1 MKRMLILLLVI
12 ILIPVIYV
20 GGFIL
25 YGMATKFKPEP
36 VEDVAV
42 QSATP
47 ASTRNIST
55 LDTLSFMTWNIGYGG
70 LGAETDFFYDSG
82 KMVISPKAWVEK
94 YAAGINSTVKENADA
109 DFIFIQEADR
119 HGKRSWNID
128 EVAGISAAAPDHN
141 YAFAVN
147 YDVKYLPFP
156 WTEPLG
162 TIYGGLLSLSRF
174 TPTESQ
180 RIALPG
186 ISDWPRKL
194 FYLERCLLMQRY
206 KLPNDK
212 ELIVINTHFEAYD
225 DGSVKKEQ
233 MALTKKL
240 LEAEYAKGNYVI
252 LGGDW
257 NIAPP
262 DFNVKKWEK
271 EINHDKLYEM
281 NNDSNYIPGWKYVYD
296 GNTPTNRKN
305 SHAFD
310 PNTTFTTVI
319 DYFFVSPNIDVV
331 EVKGI
336 NAGFEYSDHNPVR
349 MKITFK
355 PDHPIAPPAADSIAA
370 DSLDAVE
377 GDSIARE
384 QTMEEDKKKADHK
397 DAKKPE
403 AKSEK
408 KIAKKDEESADK
420 PAAKKPATKDKDATD
435 DKKPVKKKTKKA
447 PEKVNQG
454 E

>member
-12 ILIPVIYV
+12 VLIPAIYV

-25 YGMATKFKPEP
+25 YGMATKFRPEP
-36 VEDVAV
+36 LEDVAV
-42 QSATP
+42 QPSEQPATR
-47 ASTRNIST
+47 AISS

-70 LGAETDFFYDSG
+70 LGAETDFFYDDG
-82 KMVISPKAWVEK
+82 KMITTPQEWVMK
-94 YAAGINSTVKENADA
+94 YTKGIFATVKENQDA

-119 HGKRSWNID
+119 HGKRSWNVD
-128 EVAGISAAAPDHN
+128 EVAGIAASAPDHN

-147 YDVKYLPFP
+147 FDVKYLPFP
-156 WTEPLG
+156 LEPWKDKIG
-162 TIYGGLLSLSRF
+162 PVYGGLLSLSRF
-174 TPTESQ
+174 TPMESK
-180 RIALPG
+180 RISLPG
-186 ISDWPRKL
+186 IPDWPKKI

-206 KLPNDK
+206 KLPDDK
-212 ELIVINTHFEAYD
+212 ELVVINTHFEAYD

-271 EINHDKLYEM
+271 EPNYDKLYEM

-319 DYFFVSPNIDVV
+319 DYFFVSPNVDVV
-331 EVKGI
+331 EVKGV

-349 MKITFK
+349 MKITLR
-355 PDHPIAPPAADSIAA
+355 PEHPVTPPVADSVAA
-370 DSLDAVE
+370 DSLAVVE
-377 GDSIARE
+377 QDSIAGE
-384 QTMEEDKKKADHK
+384 QVRAQDAKDTHSSKSISDKKI
-397 DAKKPE
+397 KKGDE
-403 AKSEK
+403 STTK
-408 KIAKKDEESADK
+408 KT
-420 PAAKKPATKDKDATD
+420 ATDKDASD
-435 DKKPVKKKTKKA
+435 GKKPVKKSDKKKKA
-447 PEKVNQG
+447 PEKAST
-454 E
+454 EE